1 MDILT
6 QKQKIVLQAIKQF
19 FAEHGQMPTV
29 REIKE
34 ESARLGLQ
42 LRSVRSFFLYLNAL
56 EEKGYIERTS
66 EDRGILLKG
75 VTSDNFVQ
83 VPVFGSASAGAA
95 AMFADQYVEGYL
107 RVSKRLVKDR
117 NIFAVQVNGT
127 SMNKAVVNSKTIES
141 GDFVLVDGGV
151 KEYKNN
157 DRVLVVIDGLATV
170 KTYRT
175 VDGKMIALIP
185 ESTDKR
191 HKPIFLT
198 TEDDFVIN
206 GLVVN
211 VLKLPKSIGER

>member
-1 MDILT
+1 MEILT

-19 FAEHGQMPTV
+19 FSEHGEMPTV
-29 REIKE
+29 REIKT
-34 ESARLGLQ
+34 ESGKLGLK
-42 LRSVRSFFLYLNAL
+42 LKSIRSFFLYLNAL

-75 VTSDNFVQ
+75 VTSDSFVQ
-83 VPVFGSASAGAA
+83 SPVFGSASAGAA

-127 SMNKAVVNSKTIES
+127 SMNKATVNGKTIEN
-141 GDFVLVDGGV
+141 GDFVLVNSDV
-151 KEYKNN
+151 KEFKNG
-157 DRVLVVIDGLATV
+157 DKVLVVIDGLATV

-175 VDGKMIALIP
+175 VTGKTIALLP
-185 ESTDKR
+185 ESRDPR

-198 TEDDFVIN
+198 PDDNFVIN

-211 VLKLPKSIGER
+211 VLKMPK

>member
-1 MDILT
+1 MEILT

-34 ESARLGLQ
+34 ESSRLGLK

-151 KEYKNN
+151 REYKNN

-175 VDGKMIALIP
+175 VDGKTIALIP

-198 TEDDFVIN
+198 DEDDFVIN

-211 VLKLPKSIGER
+211 VLKLPK

>member
-1 MDILT
+1 MEILT

-19 FAEHGQMPTV
+19 LAEHGKMPTV

-34 ESARLGLQ
+34 ESSRLGLQ
-42 LRSVRSFFLYLNAL
+42 LKSLRSFFIYLNAL

-75 VTSDNFVQ
+75 VTSENFVQ

-95 AMFADQYVEGYL
+95 AMFAEQYVEGYL

-127 SMNKAVVNSKTIES
+127 SMNKAVVNGKTIES
-141 GDFVLVDGGV
+141 GDFVLVDGSSR
-151 KEYKNN
+151 EYKNN

-175 VDGKMIALIP
+175 VDGKTIALIP
-185 ESTDKR
+185 ESTDKK
-191 HKPIFLT
+191 HQPIFLS
-198 TEDDFVIN
+198 DDDNFVIN

-211 VLKLPKSIGER
+211 VLKLPK

>member
-19 FAEHGQMPTV
+19 FSEHGEMPTV
-29 REIKE
+29 REIKQ
-34 ESARLGLQ
+34 ESGKLGLK
-42 LRSVRSFFLYLNAL
+42 LKSIRSFFLYLNAL

-75 VTSDNFVQ
+75 VTSDSFVQ
-83 VPVFGSASAGAA
+83 IPVFGSASAGAA

-127 SMNKAVVNSKTIES
+127 SMNKATVNGKTIEN
-141 GDFVLVDGGV
+141 GDFVLVNSDV
-151 KEYKNN
+151 KEFKNG
-157 DRVLVVIDGLATV
+157 DKVLVVIDGLATV

-175 VDGKMIALIP
+175 VNGKTIALLP
-185 ESTDKR
+185 ESRDPR

-198 TEDDFVIN
+198 PDDNFVIN

-211 VLKLPKSIGER
+211 VLKMPK

>member
-1 MDILT
+1 MEILT
-6 QKQKIVLQAIKQF
+6 QKQKIVLQAIKQY
-19 FAEHGQMPTV
+19 FADNGIMPTV
-29 REIKE
+29 REIRD
-34 ESARLGLQ
+34 ESGKLGLK
-42 LRSVRSFFLYLNAL
+42 LKSLRSFFLYLNAL

-75 VTSDNFVQ
+75 VTSENFVQ

-127 SMNKAVVNSKTIES
+127 SMNKAVVNKKTIES
-141 GDFVLVDGGV
+141 GDFVLVDGVV
-151 KEYKNN
+151 KEYKND

-175 VDGKMIALIP
+175 VDGKTIALIP

-191 HKPIFLT
+191 HQPIFLS
-198 TEDDFVIN
+198 DDDNFVIN

-211 VLKLPKSIGER
+211 VLKLPK

>member
-1 MDILT
+1 MEILT

-19 FAEHGQMPTV
+19 FSEHGEMPTV
-29 REIKE
+29 REIKT
-34 ESARLGLQ
+34 ESGKLGLK
-42 LRSVRSFFLYLNAL
+42 LKSIRSFFLYLNAL

-75 VTSDNFVQ
+75 VTSDSFVQ
-83 VPVFGSASAGAA
+83 IPVFGSASAGAA

-127 SMNKAVVNSKTIES
+127 SMNKATVNGKTIEN
-141 GDFVLVDGGV
+141 GDFVLVNSDV
-151 KEYKNN
+151 KEFKNG
-157 DRVLVVIDGLATV
+157 DKVLVVIDGLATV

-175 VDGKMIALIP
+175 VNGKTIALLP
-185 ESTDKR
+185 ESRDPR

-198 TEDDFVIN
+198 PDDNFVIN

-211 VLKLPKSIGER
+211 VLKMPK

>member
-1 MDILT
+1 MEILT

-19 FAEHGQMPTV
+19 FAEHNQMPTI

-34 ESARLGLQ
+34 ESARLGLR
-42 LRSVRSFFLYLNAL
+42 LKSVRSFFLYLNAL
-56 EEKGYIERTS
+56 EQKGYIERTG
-66 EDRGILLKG
+66 EDRGILFRG
-75 VTSDNFVQ
+75 VTSEAFVQ

-95 AMFADQYVEGYL
+95 AMFADQYIEGYL

-127 SMNKAVVNSKTIES
+127 SMNKAVVNGKTIES
-141 GDFVLVDGGV
+141 GDFVLVDAGV
-151 KEYKNN
+151 TEYHNN

-170 KTYRT
+170 KTYRSI
-175 VDGKMIALIP
+175 DGKTIALLP
-185 ESTDKR
+185 ESTDKK

-198 TEDDFVIN
+198 DEDHFVIN

-211 VLKLPKSIGER
+211 VLKLPK

>member
-1 MDILT
+1 MELLT

-19 FAEHGQMPTV
+19 FSEHGKMPTV
-29 REIKE
+29 REIKT
-34 ESARLGLQ
+34 ESFRLGLR
-42 LRSVRSFFLYLNAL
+42 LKSLRSFFLYLNAL

-117 NIFAVQVNGT
+117 DIFAVQVNGT
-127 SMNKAVVNSKTIES
+127 SMNRAVVNHKTIEN
-141 GDFVLVDGGV
+141 GDFVLVDGSV
-151 KEYKNN
+151 KEYRNN
-157 DRVLVVIDGLATV
+157 DKVLVVIDGLATV

-175 VDGKMIALIP
+175 MDGKTIALLP
-185 ESTDKR
+185 ESSDKR
-191 HKPIFLT
+191 HKPIFLSGD
-198 TEDDFVIN
+198 DDFVIN
-206 GLVVN
+206 GRVVN
-211 VLKLPKSIGER
+211 VLKMPK

>member
-1 MDILT
+1 MEILT

-34 ESARLGLQ
+34 ESSRLGLK
-42 LRSVRSFFLYLNAL
+42 LKSVRSFFLYLNAL

-151 KEYKNN
+151 KEYKNS

-175 VDGKMIALIP
+175 VDGKTIALIP

-191 HKPIFLT
+191 HQPIFLT
-198 TEDDFVIN
+198 DEDDFVIN

-211 VLKLPKSIGER
+211 VLKLPK

>member
-1 MDILT
+1 MEILT

-34 ESARLGLQ
+34 ESSRLGLQ
-42 LRSVRSFFLYLNAL
+42 LKSVRSFFLYLNAL
-56 EEKGYIERTS
+56 EKKGYIERTS

-83 VPVFGSASAGAA
+83 IPVFGSASAGAA

-175 VDGKMIALIP
+175 VDGKTIALVP
-185 ESTDKR
+185 ESTDKK
-191 HKPIFLT
+191 HQPIFLT
-198 TEDDFVIN
+198 DEDNFVIN

-211 VLKLPKSIGER
+211 VLKLPK